1 MVIDE
6 AAKRL
11 NLTRTVFLLSVAR
24 DRAEHVIR
32 EKKKVRDEVEC
43 LMLSSQESVTVAEL
57 FLNPP
62 PPRMRRRKKPGKSG
76 EKSNRD
82 KPRGP
87 LSDSLFLR
95 GEPLRLLLRSRG
107 A

>member
-62 PPRMRRRKKPGKSG
+62 PAPNAAQKKARKKWG
-76 EKSNRD
+76 EIEQR
-82 KPRGP
+82 
-87 LSDSLFLR
+87 
-95 GEPLRLLLRSRG
+95 
-107 A
+107 